1 MDNIEEKEKNLWL
14 ALEYLEIAQISAG
27 MKDRIPDQEPFIE
40 MCLKRAED
48 YYNKIKDE
56 LFLFKEF
63 R

>member
-48 YYNKIKDE
+48 YYNKIKV
-56 LFLFKEF
+56 L
-63 R
+63 